1 MRVTSRVAEQI
12 KTAID
17 VKNYGEEFIKAVCS
31 FLILLNFF
39 FKFQIFFQDS
49 LRAFAWTKFC

>member
-49 LRAFAWTKFC
+49 LRAFA